1 MRRPARPDDDG
12 TYADMDA
19 FAEPDPA
26 QPDADA
32 PADPEP
38 APADPEPAPSEHA
51 APGRAP
57 SAAEPQDPE
66 ADAPEIEPVVTEDTD
81 GPAAGTDTADATA
94 EPDAEPDAPQPASSE
109 LGEDPVPL
117 GEDDPP
123 ALVRRAPRAAA
134 VEKGAGRKAPKLL
147 FLAIGVAI
155 GLGVAW
161 SVNGLAPAPT
171 AAAGMPSNHPDISG
185 ATASPA
191 PAALDEAKV
200 AEWTKQAEANPAD
213 PAPLRALAD
222 EYGRVKDFGEAAVW
236 LRKLLDLNPADTDQ
250 RLILGVALYN
260 DNQLEAAEAEWLTVA
275 EQIPTSPDPWYNLG
289 FLYLSQD
296 PPNDAKA
303 EAAWN
308 KVLEL
313 APNTELAAA
322 VTRHLQSL
330 NTQLP
335 VNVTPAP
342 SPTPSK

>member
-1 MRRPARPDDDG
+1 MRRPTRPDDDG
-12 TYADMDA
+12 TYVDMDA
-19 FAEPDPA
+19 FADDPSQPDAASDPA
-26 QPDADA
+26 PTPPVAEDAPEPSPDAVEADA
-32 PADPEP
+32 PA
-38 APADPEPAPSEHA
+38 AD
-51 APGRAP
+51 APGD
-57 SAAEPQDPE
+57 SAAEA
-66 ADAPEIEPVVTEDTD
+66 ADAAVPDADGNGADEAAASAAVTD
-81 GPAAGTDTADATA
+81 GAGAD
-94 EPDAEPDAPQPASSE
+94 
-109 LGEDPVPL
+109 EDPIPL

-123 ALVRRAPRAAA
+123 ALVRRSAKKATK
-134 VEKGAGRKAPKLL
+134 EKVGATRKAPKLL

-161 SVNGLAPAPT
+161 SVNGLNPAPS

-185 ATASPA
+185 ATASAA

-200 AEWTKQAEANPAD
+200 AEWKKQAQAEPTNAE
-213 PAPLRALAD
+213 PLKKLAD
-222 EYGRVKDFGEAAVW
+222 EYGRVKNYGEAAVW
-236 LRKLLDLNPADTDQ
+236 LGKLVELNPSDTDQ

-260 DNQLEAAEAEWLTVA
+260 DNQLDAAEAQWLKVA
-275 EQIPTSPDPWYNLG
+275 EQAPTSADPWYNLG

-303 EAAWN
+303 EQAWN

-322 VTRHLQSL
+322 VTKHLQSL

-335 VNVTPAP
+335 VNVTPTP